1 MAELDADAAAFLER
15 LRAAAAPVLQDGTPE
30 QARAAH
36 VASAAVL
43 SGPGEDVA
51 EVVDGVVG
59 DGVGDGVPVRTYRP
73 EGAHGTTVYVHGGGW
88 VVGTLDTY
96 DPLCRALAN
105 SSGTTVVSVGY
116 TLAPQARHPVQVEQV
131 LTVLRSLPAPLAVA
145 GDSAGGHLAALAAGL
160 AVREQVPLAA
170 LALLY
175 PVVRP
180 QLDTPSARDNATGY
194 NLETD
199 GMRWY
204 WQHYLPTGSTD
215 IPVDSSAQDLAG
227 LPSTLVLTAGF
238 DPLRD
243 EALAL
248 AERLETSGVPVHRLA
263 YDGQVHGFLRMLAVI
278 REGREALAAV
288 GAFLAARMAAPG
300 QTVPP
305 PRTA

>member
-1 MAELDADAAAFLER
+1 MAELDADAAAFLDR
-15 LRAAAAPVLQDGTPE
+15 LRAAAAPPLQDGTPE

-51 EVVDGVVG
+51 EVVDGAV
-59 DGVGDGVPVRTYRP
+59 DGVPVRTYRP
-73 EGAHGTTVYVHGGGW
+73 EGARGTTVYVHGGGW

-116 TLAPQARHPVQVEQV
+116 TLAPEARHPVQVEQV
-131 LTVLRSLPAPLAVA
+131 LAVLRSVPAPLAVA

-160 AVREQVPLAA
+160 AVREQVPLVAM
-170 LALLY
+170 ALLY

-180 QLDTPSARDNATGY
+180 DLDTPSARDNAAGY
-194 NLETD
+194 YLETQ

-238 DPLRD
+238 DPLHD

-248 AERLETSGVPVHRLA
+248 AERLEASGVPVQRLE
-263 YDGQVHGFLRMLAVI
+263 YDGQVHGFVRMLAVV

-288 GAFLAARMAAPG
+288 GGFLARSTAAADR
-300 QTVPP
+300 PP
-305 PRTA
+305 AAG